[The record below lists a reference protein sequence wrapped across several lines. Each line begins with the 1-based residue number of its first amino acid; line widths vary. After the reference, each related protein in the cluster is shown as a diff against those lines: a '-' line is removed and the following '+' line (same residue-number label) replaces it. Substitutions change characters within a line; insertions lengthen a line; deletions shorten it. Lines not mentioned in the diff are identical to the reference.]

1 MKSLVELAIVIP
13 AYNEE
18 QRLPKTLSV
27 IAEYFSRRR
36 RFCELIIVDDG
47 SRDNTEKIAREF
59 KFPAGRLRVLVNR
72 RNRGKGASIRRG
84 IAAARAE
91 LVLFTDADLSTP
103 IGELE
108 TMENALRLGA
118 DVVIASR
125 AVKGSRIT
133 TGQPVYRKL
142 MGKIFNQF
150 VQVLL
155 LPGIHDTQ
163 CGFKLFRRAI
173 ARRIFYHTTIARFGF
188 DAEILYLARRL
199 KARIAE
205 VPVEW
210 HNVLESKVS
219 PLKDSFQ
226 MFLDLFR
233 IIYRHRHIRDR
244 GKV

>member
-108 TMENALRLGA
+108 TMENALRLA
-118 DVVIASR
+118 RMLSLLR
-125 AVKGSRIT
+125 ARSKAAG
-133 TGQPVYRKL
+133 
-142 MGKIFNQF
+142 
-150 VQVLL
+150 L
-155 LPGIHDTQ
+155 LPGNRYT
-163 CGFKLFRRAI
+163 G
-173 ARRIFYHTTIARFGF
+173 
-188 DAEILYLARRL
+188 
-199 KARIAE
+199 
-205 VPVEW
+205 
-210 HNVLESKVS
+210 N
-219 PLKDSFQ
+219 
-226 MFLDLFR
+226 
-233 IIYRHRHIRDR
+233 
-244 GKV
+244 